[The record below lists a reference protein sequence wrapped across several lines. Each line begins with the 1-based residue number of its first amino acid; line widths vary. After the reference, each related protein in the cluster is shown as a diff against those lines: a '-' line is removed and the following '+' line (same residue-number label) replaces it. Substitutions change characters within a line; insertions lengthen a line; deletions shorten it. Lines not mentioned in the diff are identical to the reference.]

1 MKLVNNVKQCETVR
15 HHRGEMRGQL
25 IIQFPP
31 IRLHQLPVRKLL
43 LCNTSGDTKH
53 LLHTSH
59 ISYTVPEKYF
69 RTIFNHTT
77 CFMNLNPIFRIL
89 LIRLTNTWYNKYHH
103 NMVSLDRP
111 LTKSTFE
118 YSKCEIFILK
128 SSTRNVKF
136 S

>member
-31 IRLHQLPVRKLL
+31 IRLHQLPVRKLS

-53 LLHTSH
+53 LLHSSH

-69 RTIFNHTT
+69 RTILNHTT
-77 CFMNLNPIFRIL
+77 CFMNLSPIFRIL

-103 NMVSLDRP
+103 NMVQKGKMKIYR
-111 LTKSTFE
+111 
-118 YSKCEIFILK
+118 
-128 SSTRNVKF
+128 
-136 S
+136 